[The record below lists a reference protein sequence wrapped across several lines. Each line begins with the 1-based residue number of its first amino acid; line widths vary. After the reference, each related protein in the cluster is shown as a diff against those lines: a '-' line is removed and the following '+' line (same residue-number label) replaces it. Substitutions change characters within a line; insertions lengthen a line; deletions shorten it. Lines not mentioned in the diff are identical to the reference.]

1 MLNGAG
7 AEGLGRMAALG
18 GHETPLAESL
28 REINPSASFV
38 RICQNFAR
46 RGLFPMPAAAG
57 GRGFAARGQEGS
69 RGGLLRALRGVRVR
83 GGRVRGGVGCRIE
96 RIGSGFD
103 FVAVEN
109 AIAIGIRVMEIR

>member
-46 RGLFPMPAAAG
+46 RGLFPM
-57 GRGFAARGQEGS
+57 
-69 RGGLLRALRGVRVR
+69 L
-83 GGRVRGGVGCRIE
+83 
-96 RIGSGFD
+96 
-103 FVAVEN
+103 N
-109 AIAIGIRVMEIR
+109 AEC